1 MQGRRA
7 GIVSRFLADAIDFF
21 VVIAAL
27 VGVYLG
33 YSTFRFLLHPRR
45 FTWPEPSAMYLGWLG
60 WSLLVVYLTVAW
72 ANTGRTFG
80 KRVLGL
86 RVVTGREEALPL
98 WLAFV
103 RALLCALFPI
113 GLFWSVV
120 SNTNA
125 SVQDLIVRTQ
135 VVYDWRPKLPPLER
149 S

>member
-1 MQGRRA
+1 MQGQRA
-7 GIVSRFLADAIDFF
+7 GIVSRFLADAIDFI

-33 YSTFRFLLHPRR
+33 ISTFRFLLHPRR
-45 FTWPEPSAMYLGWLG
+45 FTWPEPSGLYLGTLG
-60 WSLLVVYLTVAW
+60 WILLIVYLTVAW

-86 RVVTGREEALPL
+86 RVVNGHEDRLPL
-98 WLAFV
+98 WQAFV
-103 RALLCALFPI
+103 RACLCALFPI

-120 SNTNA
+120 SGRKA
-125 SVQDLIVRTQ
+125 SVQDLIVRTH

-149 S
+149 